1 MGDYIGGSAK
11 GEIEV
16 RWGLREDEARVAE
29 LLEVNGMSRLSAFE
43 ERYIVAEER
52 GKVLAALGYRT
63 ASKRL
68 FLGLLVVDPW
78 GGERRL
84 AEALYAGALVLAW
97 EAGIGEVRVRT
108 SPGGDYLSDVEYRCR
123 RGGWYTDT
131 ALSLR
136 EQRELPKG
144 GWRRVLA
151 LLGIVAVPFFRVS
164 RS

>member
-1 MGDYIGGSAK
+1 MGDYIGESAK

-29 LLEVNGMSRLSAFE
+29 LLELNGMPRWSAFE
-43 ERYIVAEER
+43 ERYIVAEKR
-52 GKVLAALGYRT
+52 GEVLAALGYRT

-97 EAGIGEVRVRT
+97 EAGIGEVRVRM
-108 SPGGDYLSDVEYRCR
+108 SPGGDYPSKVGYRCR
-123 RGGWYTDT
+123 RGGWYADT
-131 ALSLR
+131 ALFFG
-136 EQRELPKG
+136 EQSELPKG
-144 GWRRVLA
+144 DWRRVLA
-151 LLGIVAVPFFRVS
+151 LLGIVSVPFFRVF
-164 RS
+164 RP